1 MIDRDRALIE
11 RATLTDK
18 RQALTYEE
26 AEKRALRAIHDAD
39 GRGMVGRG
47 RNHLHQRVARAILSA
62 ARDEGRAEGLGGE
75 RAATRQTGWLVE
87 HYASKRGEY
96 LAEWLNGWPAFDDGA
111 PEIWTKDSAKAI
123 RFARRE
129 DAEQVI
135 QALGWTEAR
144 ATEHVWAAPPA
155 SQTQEG

>member
-75 RAATRQTGWLVE
+75 WVMVPREPTSEMLVAATE
-87 HYASKRGEY
+87 
-96 LAEWLNGWPAFDDGA
+96 EWLCVRSQEDRAEFIWDAMLAAA
-111 PEIWTKDSAKAI
+111 P
-123 RFARRE
+123 
-129 DAEQVI
+129 
-135 QALGWTEAR
+135 
-144 ATEHVWAAPPA
+144 APPA

>member
-1 MIDRDRALIE
+1 MVTPMIDRDRALIE

-62 ARDEGRAEGLGGE
+62 ARDEGRAEWLGGE
-75 RAATRQTGWLVE
+75 WVMVPRARLHEIIVDVLDSWHDGMRRRKA
-87 HYASKRGEY
+87 
-96 LAEWLNGWPAFDDGA
+96 DD
-111 PEIWTKDSAKAI
+111 ILKAI
-123 RFARRE
+123 P
-129 DAEQVI
+129 
-135 QALGWTEAR
+135 
-144 ATEHVWAAPPA
+144 APPA